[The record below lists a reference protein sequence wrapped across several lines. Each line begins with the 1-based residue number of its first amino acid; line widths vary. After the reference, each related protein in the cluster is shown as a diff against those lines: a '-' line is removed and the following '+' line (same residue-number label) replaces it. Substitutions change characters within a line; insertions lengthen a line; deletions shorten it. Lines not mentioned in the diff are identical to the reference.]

1 MRNLI
6 IIVFAIFF
14 LLIVLKI
21 IKKNNKIN
29 KKYSENLETDIL
41 TGKLNSYNLIYVN
54 EKNEPLNNLNDELN
68 EQLLAEKYI
77 NPDDVVLELGARYG
91 TVTCIISKKLNN
103 KNNLISVEPDSSIWN
118 TLEKNLSVNKC
129 NSNIVKGFISNKP
142 LSLNLYGYAST
153 QVVDPNST
161 IPNYTLDQ
169 IKNKYNVSKFTALIV
184 DCEGC
189 MESFLNEN
197 PDILSSLRLIMF
209 EKDYPDRCDY
219 DAIKLNLIKNNFK
232 PVEEDFHE
240 VWIKK

>member
-1 MRNLI
+1 MRNII
-6 IIVFAIFF
+6 IIVFVIFF

-21 IKKNNKIN
+21 N
-29 KKYSENLETDIL
+29 KKYNKKYTENLETDIL
-41 TGKLNSYNLIYVN
+41 LNKLNSYNLNYVN
-54 EKNEPLNNLNDELN
+54 EKNEPINNLNEEIN

-91 TVTCIISKKLNN
+91 TVSCIISKKLNN

-118 TLEKNLSVNKC
+118 TLEKNLSTNNC
-129 NSNIVKGFISNKP
+129 HSNIVKGFISNKS

-169 IKNKYNVSKFTALIV
+169 IKNKYNVSNFTALIV

-197 PDILSSLRLIMF
+197 PDILLSLRLIMF

-219 DAIKLNLIKNNFK
+219 DAIKLNLINNNFK

-240 VWIKK
+240 VWIKNN